1 MDLTN
6 ILITLLCTFLGG
18 SAGFGFIQFLITRK
32 DKQKED
38 AKKDEYNTLRKEFQ
52 EGLTDRE
59 NTGKK
64 RYDEHK
70 IAIEKMDIQHQKDFL
85 ELKKAIE
92 AWAEKDDKLAE
103 SVMKIA
109 EKQENIAD
117 GLVGLCHDKII
128 FSTDKITER
137 GSITLKEKATLE
149 SMYEPYHKMG
159 GNGQCRVAYEH
170 VIALP
175 VISDDEAKKL
185 DDEKKRKL
193 YEEGKEKA

>member
-6 ILITLLCTFLGG
+6 ILGTVLCTLLGS
-18 SAGFGFIQFLITRK
+18 SAGFGFIQFLISRK

-38 AKKDEYNTLRKEFQ
+38 AKKDEYNTLRQEFQ
-52 EGLTDRE
+52 EGLIERE

-70 IAIEKMDIQHQKDFL
+70 IAIERMDVQHQKDFL

-92 AWAEKDDKLAE
+92 AWAEKDDKLAD

-128 FSTDKITER
+128 FSTDKIAER

-159 GNGQCRVAYEH
+159 GNSHCTTAMKY
-170 VIALP
+170 INTLP
-175 VISDDEAKKL
+175 VITDEEAKKM
-185 DDEKKRKL
+185 DEERKRKF
-193 YEEGKEKA
+193 YE